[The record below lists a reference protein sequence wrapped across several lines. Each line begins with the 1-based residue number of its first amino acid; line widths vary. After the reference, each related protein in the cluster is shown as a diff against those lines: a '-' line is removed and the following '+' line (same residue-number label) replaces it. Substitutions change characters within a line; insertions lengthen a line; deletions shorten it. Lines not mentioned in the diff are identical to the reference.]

1 MKNVKKKT
9 VAVPTV
15 KASVG
20 ETVTSVVNE
29 AAKAAAPVVK
39 ETAKIVTPIVKEA
52 VKAVVPVSKEAPAKA
67 EAKPAVKEAE
77 AKKTAEK
84 KAPAKKAASKPA
96 AKKVEIKEN
105 ITLEFSG
112 KTYTKEDL
120 IKSIKDIWKYDYK
133 KKVSDLK
140 SIDLYVKPEEGK
152 AYYVINGQTLG
163 NFLI

>member
-1 MKNVKKKT
+1 MKNVNKK
-9 VAVPTV
+9 AAAPTV

-20 ETVTSVVNE
+20 GAVAPVVKE
-29 AAKAAAPVVK
+29 AEKAAAPVVK
-39 ETAKIVTPIVKEA
+39 ET
-52 VKAVVPVSKEAPAKA
+52 VKAVVPVTKETPAKT
-67 EAKPAVKEAE
+67 EEKPAVKEPA
-77 AKKTAEK
+77 AKKTTEK
-84 KAPAKKAASKPA
+84 KAPVKKAAAKPA

-133 KKVSDLK
+133 KKVSELK

-152 AYYVINGQTLG
+152 AYYVINGQILG
-163 NFLI
+163 NFPI